1 MVLRGKVYNISPYL
15 RFHPGGVPILMKA
28 AGKDGTALFM
38 KYHSWV
44 NADALLEK
52 CLVGLLAPAPTPA
65 ADGDGDAPTQATQ
78 AAS

>member
-1 MVLRGKVYNISPYL
+1 MLRGKVYNISPYL

-28 AGKDGTALFM
+28 AGKDGTTLFM

-52 CLVGLLAPAPTPA
+52 CLVGLLAPAPA
-65 ADGDGDAPTQATQ
+65 AEADAQAQ
-78 AAS
+78 ANSAAS